1 MNTNSGLQSMAH
13 SVALARRAINAS
25 LWAGSCHG
33 KFKNSHAVR
42 ESYTDRLIN

>member
-13 SVALARRAINAS
+13 SVALAHRAINAS

-33 KFKNSHAVR
+33 KSKNSHLIWGKH
-42 ESYTDRLIN
+42 TDRLIN